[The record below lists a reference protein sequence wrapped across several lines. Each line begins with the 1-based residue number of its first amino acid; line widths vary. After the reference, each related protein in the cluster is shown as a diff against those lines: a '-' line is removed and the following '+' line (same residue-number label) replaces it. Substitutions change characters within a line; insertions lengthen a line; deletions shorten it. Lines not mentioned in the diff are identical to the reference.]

1 MPAAAPGPASIRVG
15 LMEARWL
22 SPPRKQSVMH
32 DQSHFTV
39 SGSSSES
46 PERSV
51 PPGEGSPEQRA
62 CSRRRLKNQLI
73 IEIAEGTP
81 VELWAAKNGV
91 ARRTAFRWAKDPS
104 VRKQVERHRRRILD
118 AAVGRMTRAITK
130 ATSGMLKLASGA
142 SSESVRL
149 AAQRAVFSD
158 MMAISKFGGLE
169 DRMTTIE
176 GRLDA
181 DTGNSCGTR

>member
-1 MPAAAPGPASIRVG
+1 VPAVAPGPASICAG

-22 SPPRKQSVMH
+22 SPQRKQSVMH
-32 DQSHFTV
+32 DQSQFTV
-39 SGSSSES
+39 AGSSSES
-46 PERSV
+46 PERSL
-51 PPGEGSPEQRA
+51 PPAEDSPEQRA
-62 CSRRRLKNQLI
+62 CSKRRLKNQLI
-73 IEIAEGTP
+73 IEIAEGTS
-81 VELWAAKNGV
+81 VDVWAAKNGV
-91 ARRTAFRWAKDPS
+91 ARRTAFRWAKEPS

-118 AAVGRMTRAITK
+118 AAVGRMTRGISK
-130 ATSGMLKLASGA
+130 ATIGMLKLASGA

-149 AAQRAVFSD
+149 AAQRAVLSD

-181 DTGNSCGTR
+181 DSGNSCGTR